1 MIWERRYAVLK
12 LAEASLGNNSDS
24 MKQHAVDLNNCALEL
39 RRCHLLELAEECLR
53 HALEIDEHERE
64 LSDPKIP
71 HRLMNLSTVLI
82 MRDNLDE
89 ASEILDRAWRLLQNK
104 QDVTSQRVLFLEL
117 SIAELHSVSGG
128 KYLGYLKT
136 LLTGAPLKT
145 FSNIATNWE
154 IHYLLIYLH
163 QKLPQDTFEFLNA
176 LIKVLNDPARITI
189 LNDFRQWNEQE
200 PLTLEVP

>member
-1 MIWERRYAVLK
+1 M
-12 LAEASLGNNSDS
+12 
-24 MKQHAVDLNNCALEL
+24 
-39 RRCHLLELAEECLR
+39 
-53 HALEIDEHERE
+53 HERE

-89 ASEILDRAWRLLQNK
+89 ASDVLNRAWQLLQNK
-104 QDVTSQRVLFLEL
+104 QDVTSQRVLYLQL
-117 SIAELHSVSGG
+117 SIAELRSVSGG

-136 LLTGAPLKT
+136 LLSGAPLKS
-145 FSNIATNWE
+145 FSNIASNWE

-163 QKLPQDTFEFLNA
+163 QKLPSDTFRFLNA

-189 LNDFRQWNEQE
+189 LNDYRQWNGQE
-200 PLTLEVP
+200 PLTLEVPEQT

>member
-1 MIWERRYAVLK
+1 
-12 LAEASLGNNSDS
+12 
-24 MKQHAVDLNNCALEL
+24 
-39 RRCHLLELAEECLR
+39 LAEECLR

-200 PLTLEVP
+200 PMTLEVP